1 MVHFRCL
8 AQEASVLVGVL
19 LLSASSVQS
28 QDDQGAFDVLD
39 FIDPFIGTANGGHSF
54 AGATLPFGMVK
65 AVADTEGENQGGFA
79 YDTTRV
85 TGFSHTHDSGTG
97 GATSMGNFPIF
108 VHPSCPDLSLC
119 NWTSSDRAVAWRQD
133 SPKARPGYF
142 SISLEN
148 GVDAEMTVT
157 NHSALYRFSFPD
169 AVDPNP
175 VVMVD
180 IIDLPQSRNSGTASV
195 DPGTGR
201 LTGNGNFNPSFG
213 LGTYDAYFCAD
224 FIGAN
229 LLDTG
234 TWINRSATIGEATIS
249 VVADEAHPAR
259 HFSAGAFARFN
270 PLSDNGVLTVR
281 VGFSFVSVQQA
292 CSNAEREQP
301 DFDFDGTVAAAES
314 AWRKKMDVIEV
325 DVEGVSTDLQ
335 TVFWSGVYRTMISP
349 QDYTGENPLWDS
361 DEPYY
366 DSFYCIWDSF
376 RGVHQLLTL
385 IDPLS
390 QSRMIRSLID
400 IYRHEGYLP
409 DCRMSLCKGWTQG
422 GSNAD
427 VLISE
432 AYLKDVADV
441 DWETAYEA
449 VVKDA
454 EVEPPN
460 WNIEGRG
467 GLASWKTL
475 GYIPIND
482 IDPGTEG
489 LRTRSISRTVEYAY
503 NDFCIAQMA
512 DRMGH
517 TSDRD
522 KYLERSHNWRN
533 LYKEDQTSAV
543 NGVDTGFVGY
553 LQPRNADGSW
563 AYQDPIFCS
572 PLLNFTSC
580 YLNADG
586 HETYEGSCWLYTFF
600 VPQDMA
606 GLIQTLGGP
615 DEFVSRL
622 KYLHDSGILY
632 LGDEQAFL
640 TVFQFHYAGRPGL
653 SAARAHLYIPSQFN
667 TTVGG
672 IPGNDDSGAMG
683 SFAVLSMIGLF
694 PVHGQDIYLIIAPFF
709 KEVNLR
715 NRVSGKVA
723 TIRNINFDPSYENI
737 YIQNATRDGEP
748 WTKNWIGHDFF
759 ADGGLL
765 ELELGPAE
773 SDWGT
778 RVEDLPPSLSEY
790 GQDPIVKQ
798 DVGAH

>member
-1 MVHFRCL
+1 MLPGGWRNGAF
-8 AQEASVLVGVL
+8 EAGVLVASL
-19 LLSASSVQS
+19 LLSAPLAQS
-28 QDDQGAFDVLD
+28 QYDQAGFDVLD

-79 YDTTRV
+79 YDTTKV
-85 TGFSHTHDSGTG
+85 AGFSHTHDSGTG

-108 VHPSCPDLSLC
+108 VHLGCPENELSRC
-119 NWTSSDRAVAWRQD
+119 NWTSSDRAVTWRRD

-157 NHSALYRFSFPD
+157 NHSALYRFSFPG
-169 AVDPNP
+169 AVNPSP
-175 VVMVD
+175 VVLVD

-195 DPGTGR
+195 DPITGR
-201 LTGNGNFNPSFG
+201 LTGSGNFNPSFG
-213 LGTYDAYFCAD
+213 LGTYNAYFCAD
-224 FIGAN
+224 LKGGG
-229 LLDTG
+229 LRDTG
-234 TWINRSATIGEATIS
+234 TWTNRTAAVGATTVS
-249 VVADEAHPAR
+249 VVADQSHPGSN
-259 HFSAGAFARFN
+259 FSAGAFARF
-270 PLSDNGVLTVR
+270 SSVDDGVLTVR
-281 VGFSFVSVQQA
+281 VGFSWLSVEQA
-292 CSNAEREQP
+292 CLNAEREQP
-301 DFDFDGTVAAAES
+301 DFDFAGTVSAAET
-314 AWRKKMDVIEV
+314 AWRNKMNPIMV
-325 DVEGVSTDLQ
+325 DAEGVSADLQ

-390 QSRMIRSLID
+390 QSRMIRSLVD
-400 IYRHEGYLP
+400 IYRQEGWLP

-432 AYLKDVADV
+432 AYLKGVADV

-467 GLASWKTL
+467 GIQSWKTL

-482 IDPGTEG
+482 TDPGTEG

-503 NDFCIAQMA
+503 NDFCIAQMS

-517 TSDRD
+517 TGDRD
-522 KYLERSHNWRN
+522 KYIERSRNWRN
-533 LYKEDQTSAV
+533 LYKDDQTSAI
-543 NGVDTGFVGY
+543 NGVDTNFVGF
-553 LQPRNADGSW
+553 LQPRNADGTW
-563 AYQDPIFCS
+563 AYQNPIFCS
-572 PLLNFTSC
+572 PLMNFTSC

-606 GLIQTLGGP
+606 ALIQTLGGP
-615 DEFVSRL
+615 EEFVSRL
-622 KYLHDSGILY
+622 QYLHNSGILY

-653 SAARAHLYIPSQFN
+653 SAARAHSYIPSQFN

-709 KEVNLR
+709 KEVSIR
-715 NRVSGKVA
+715 NGVTGKIA
-723 TIRNINFDPSYENI
+723 TIRNVNFDPSYKDI
-737 YIQNATRDGEP
+737 YIQSATRDGKP

-759 ADGGLL
+759 ADGGVL
-765 ELELGPAE
+765 ELELGPVE

-778 RVEDLPPSLSEY
+778 SVENLPPSLSEY
-790 GQDPIVKQ
+790 AREPVVKQ
-798 DVGAH
+798 T

>member
-1 MVHFRCL
+1 MVRVCRL
-8 AQEASVLVGVL
+8 GQEAGVLVAAL
-19 LLSASSVQS
+19 LLSASLAQS
-28 QDDQGAFDVLD
+28 QDDQAGFDVLD

-79 YDTTRV
+79 YDTTKV

-108 VHPSCPDLSLC
+108 VHPGCPGNDISRC
-119 NWTSSDRAVAWRQD
+119 NWTSSDRAVAWRRD

-157 NHSALYRFSFPD
+157 NHSALYRFSFPG
-169 AVDPNP
+169 AVDPSP
-175 VVMVD
+175 VVLID

-195 DPGTGR
+195 NPETGW
-201 LTGNGNFNPSFG
+201 LTGSGNFKPSFG
-213 LGTYDAYFCAD
+213 LGTYNAYFCAD
-224 FIGAN
+224 FGGGE
-229 LLDTG
+229 LRDTG
-234 TWINRSATIGEATIS
+234 TWTNRTAAVGPTTVS
-249 VVADEAHPAR
+249 VVADSSHPASN
-259 HFSAGAFARFN
+259 FSAGAFARFD
-270 PLSDNGVLTVR
+270 SVDNGVLTVR
-281 VGFSFVSVQQA
+281 VGFSWLSVERA
-292 CSNAEREQP
+292 CLNAEREQP
-301 DFDFDGTVAAAES
+301 DFDFAGTVSAAET
-314 AWRKKMDVIEV
+314 AWRNRMDPITV
-325 DVEGVSTDLQ
+325 DAEGVSSELR

-385 IDPLS
+385 VDPLS
-390 QSRMIRSLID
+390 QSRMIRSLVD
-400 IYRHEGYLP
+400 IYRQEGWLP

-427 VLISE
+427 VLIAE
-432 AYLKDVADV
+432 AYLKGVADV

-467 GLASWKTL
+467 GLQSWKTL
-475 GYIPIND
+475 RYIPIND
-482 IDPGTEG
+482 TDPGTEG

-512 DRMGH
+512 DRMGY

-522 KYLERSHNWRN
+522 KYLERSRNWRN
-533 LYKEDQTSAV
+533 LYKEDQTSAI
-543 NGVDTGFVGY
+543 NGVDTNFVGF
-553 LQPRNADGSW
+553 LQPRNADGTW
-563 AYQDPIFCS
+563 AYQGPIFCS
-572 PLLNFTSC
+572 PLMNFTSC

-606 GLIQTLGGP
+606 ALIQTLGGP
-615 DEFVSRL
+615 EEFVSRL
-622 KYLHDSGILY
+622 EYLHDSGILY

-653 SAARAHLYIPSQFN
+653 SAARAHSYIPSQFN

-683 SFAVLSMIGLF
+683 SFAVLSMIGLY

-709 KEVNLR
+709 KEVSIR
-715 NRVSGKVA
+715 NSVTGKVA
-723 TIRNINFDPSYENI
+723 TIRNVNFDPSYKDI
-737 YIQNATRDGEP
+737 YIQSATRDGKP

-759 ADGGLL
+759 VDGGVL
-765 ELELGPAE
+765 ELELGAAE

-778 RVEDLPPSLSEY
+778 SIDDLPPSLSEY
-790 GQDPIVKQ
+790 VREPVVKQ
-798 DVGAH
+798 T